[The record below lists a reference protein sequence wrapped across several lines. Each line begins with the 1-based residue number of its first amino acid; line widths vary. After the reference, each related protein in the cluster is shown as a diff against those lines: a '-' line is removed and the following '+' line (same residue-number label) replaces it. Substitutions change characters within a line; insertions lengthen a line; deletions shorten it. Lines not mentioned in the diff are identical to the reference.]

1 MRPRKVEEK
10 LKGVVL
16 QVRVTAA
23 EAEQFRAQ
31 ATARKMAVSSYL
43 RFLLLEDADK
53 LSAEGKLR
61 KTQDGA
67 WEVFLLGNWQSP
79 EVG

>member
-16 QVRVTAA
+16 QVRVTAS
-23 EAEQFRAQ
+23 EAEQFRTQ
-31 ATARKMAVSSYL
+31 ATARKMAISTYL
-43 RFLLLEDADK
+43 RYLLLEDADR

-61 KTQDGA
+61 RAPDGQ
-67 WEVFLLGNWQSP
+67 WEIFLLGNWQSP
-79 EVG
+79 DVE